1 MDKRLIKQLSEL
13 INDRWN
19 NPCSKIDFKRK
30 INGIFSRKKNAAI
43 IWELSDFLKSVN
55 GREKNIYTLIIVLAL
70 LRRNLDCVD
79 EIKDELEKN
88 KLINCLYGGLCI
100 LLSGKSEMISIRI
113 ELNDNLFENK
123 YEFITHFVDFNYYD
137 YIEMFQAV
145 EILYLSDAKKFES
158 LISRD
163 ETKLLLLNIA
173 SGHMSVKL
181 SNSFISDLLKDD
193 DELNRNIGFSL
204 LTTPIYRT
212 VSSLEFVEREK
223 SMGIKPRMS
232 ERKLKNSLKTY
243 VAHVDAMLEQCS
255 NNTKVSLIINYL
267 LVFKR
272 NKYPGIFAYRL
283 MDSEVQDEFVFEIKE
298 SNKLRTLEE
307 VSFILEIISK
317 TSIKNNSSLGLS
329 KNPLYDAIVDIIINF
344 INNNRG
350 IYNWGKAEK
359 QYFLFICRMLPV
371 RYKNKLK
378 SFLINESKKLMAT
391 DFDKLVRLNIYLK
404 DVGKKK
410 IIDGML
416 REMELL

>member
-1 MDKRLIKQLSEL
+1 MDKRVIKELSEL

-19 NPCSKIDFKRK
+19 NTCSKIDFKRK

-55 GREKNIYTLIIVLAL
+55 GREKNIHTLIIVLAL

-100 LLSGKSEMISIRI
+100 LLSGKSEMISIKI

-123 YEFITHFVDFNYYD
+123 YEFITRFVDFNYYD
-137 YIEMFQAV
+137 YIEMFQAA
-145 EILYLSDAKKFES
+145 EILYLSDVKKFES
-158 LISRD
+158 LIRRD

-181 SNSFISDLLKDD
+181 SDSFISDLLKDD
-193 DELNRNIGFSL
+193 DELNRNIGFAL

-212 VSSLEFVEREK
+212 ISSLEFVEREK

-272 NKYPGIFAYRL
+272 NKYPGIL
-283 MDSEVQDEFVFEIKE
+283 
-298 SNKLRTLEE
+298 
-307 VSFILEIISK
+307 
-317 TSIKNNSSLGLS
+317 
-329 KNPLYDAIVDIIINF
+329 
-344 INNNRG
+344 
-350 IYNWGKAEK
+350 
-359 QYFLFICRMLPV
+359 
-371 RYKNKLK
+371 
-378 SFLINESKKLMAT
+378 
-391 DFDKLVRLNIYLK
+391 
-404 DVGKKK
+404 
-410 IIDGML
+410 
-416 REMELL
+416 